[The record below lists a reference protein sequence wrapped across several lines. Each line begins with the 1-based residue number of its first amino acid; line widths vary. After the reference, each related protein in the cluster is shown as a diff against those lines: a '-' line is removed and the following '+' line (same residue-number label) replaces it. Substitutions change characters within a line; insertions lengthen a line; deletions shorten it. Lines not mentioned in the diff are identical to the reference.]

1 MAYGS
6 WGWFPMGNHGKRRD
20 LEEKAYLSEAG
31 LEAHSKLQADPL
43 ALSII
48 RKSP

>member
-1 MAYGS
+1 
-6 WGWFPMGNHGKRRD
+6 MGNHGKRRD
-20 LEEKAYLSEAG
+20 LEEKAYLLEAG